1 MGAHVE
7 NADDLAK
14 SISSIPPVRESLT
27 EALGRSF
34 FTPDG
39 ELKRSELAAYIF
51 NHPDALQLV
60 NSIVHP
66 PVIAEIARRFEL
78 FAEEEGCF
86 VVETA
91 LAVSTGYVDDFDI
104 VIAVTADRAERK
116 RRLIEIS
123 ALSSDQ
129 ATARMA
135 AQFPQ
140 EKIIERAD
148 HVLDNNGSIEELEI
162 KARTLY
168 EKLCGNE

>member
-78 FAEEEGCF
+78 FA
-86 VVETA
+86 
-91 LAVSTGYVDDFDI
+91 
-104 VIAVTADRAERK
+104 
-116 RRLIEIS
+116 
-123 ALSSDQ
+123 
-129 ATARMA
+129 
-135 AQFPQ
+135 
-140 EKIIERAD
+140 
-148 HVLDNNGSIEELEI
+148 
-162 KARTLY
+162 
-168 EKLCGNE
+168 